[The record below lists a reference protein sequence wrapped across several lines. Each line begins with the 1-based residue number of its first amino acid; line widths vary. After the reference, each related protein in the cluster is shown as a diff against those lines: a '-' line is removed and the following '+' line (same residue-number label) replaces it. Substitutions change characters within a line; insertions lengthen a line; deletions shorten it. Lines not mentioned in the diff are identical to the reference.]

1 MSSSIPTLFHET
13 ALWRIRQV
21 ACLVS
26 VAFQKFP
33 QSESL
38 WAWLLESMLPSISN
52 ADRLHYSV
60 VVDSGCCLV
69 IWVFIWLYS
78 LCPRIIII
86 VSRIKDDI
94 GNQFNDFLFFSMNWK
109 IKGPFKFCFKMDFL
123 SKAAEVTGTFL
134 WKYLKHHSRNDV
146 CIQ

>member
-1 MSSSIPTLFHET
+1 MFILYLSSHFAHSYLSLTQVCPPQFQHCFT
-13 ALWRIRQV
+13 RQNYGEV
-21 ACLVS
+21 VCLVS

-52 ADRLHYSV
+52 PDRLHYSV

-69 IWVFIWLYS
+69 IWVLIWLYS

-86 VSRIKDDI
+86 VSWIKDDI

-109 IKGPFKFCFKMDFL
+109 IKGPFKFCFKMDIF
-123 SKAAEVTGTFL
+123 K
-134 WKYLKHHSRNDV
+134 
-146 CIQ
+146 

>member
-1 MSSSIPTLFHET
+1 MFILYLSSHLAHSYLSLTQVMSSSIPTLFHET
-13 ALWRIRQV
+13 ELWRISQV
-21 ACLVS
+21 PCLVS

-52 ADRLHYSV
+52 PDRLHYSV

-78 LCPRIIII
+78 LCPSIIII

-109 IKGPFKFCFKMDFL
+109 IKGPFKFCFKIDIC
-123 SKAAEVTGTFL
+123 K
-134 WKYLKHHSRNDV
+134 
-146 CIQ
+146 